1 MKSLKIF
8 FFATICISTFQQCT
22 SESNSTAEKTP
33 VEKMETPHQAEFALA
48 IHGGA
53 GTILKKNMTDEQ
65 EKAYRDKL
73 NEALNVGE
81 KILKSGGSSI
91 DAVTQTIIVM
101 ENSPLFNA
109 GKGAVFTNERKNE
122 MDASFMEGKEMN
134 AGAVGGLT
142 VIKNPILAARAV
154 MEKSDHVLLTGNG
167 AETFAKEQ
175 GLEVVDTKY
184 FYTDRRWK
192 SLERAKKAEKTELS
206 ESEDEAEE
214 KKHGTVGCVAL
225 DKNGNLAAG
234 TSTGG
239 MTNKRYNR
247 FGDVPIIGAGTYA
260 NNNTCAVSC
269 TGHGEFFIRWAVA
282 HDISAMMEY
291 KGVDVE
297 TAGKAVINEKLVKVG
312 GSGGAICVDKYGN
325 ISMPFNSEG
334 MYRGFV
340 KADGSRKVLIFK

>member
-1 MKSLKIF
+1 MKSLRLLL
-8 FFATICISTFQQCT
+8 FAAITTFVFQQCAT
-22 SESNSTAEKTP
+22 ESKPTTEPSQPEKIETQERAEY
-33 VEKMETPHQAEFALA
+33 ALV

-53 GTILKKNMTDEQ
+53 GTILKKHMTDEK

-73 NEALNVGE
+73 NEALSIGE
-81 KILKSGGSSI
+81 KILKEGGTAM
-91 DAVTQTIIVM
+91 DAVAQTIMVM
-101 ENSPLFNA
+101 EDSPLFNA
-109 GKGAVFTNERKNE
+109 GKGAVFTNEGKNE
-122 MDASFMEGKEMN
+122 MDASFMEGKTMN

-154 MEKSDHVLLTGNG
+154 MEKSEHVLLTGNG

-192 SLERAKKAEKTELS
+192 SLERAKKAEKVELS

-269 TGHGEFFIRWAVA
+269 TGHGEYFIRWAVA

-291 KGVDVE
+291 KGVDLE

-312 GSGGAICVDKYGN
+312 GSGGAVCVDKYGN
-325 ISMPFNSEG
+325 VSMPFNSEG
-334 MYRGFV
+334 MYRGYV
-340 KADGSRKVLIFK
+340 KADGTREVKIFK